1 MPRHSETKSI
11 KRIIDANINRL
22 KEGLRVCEEIARFI
36 IESHSLTS
44 DFKRIRHEIDRL
56 VKNVSGNTRLALI
69 SERDSLRDV
78 GKNINTKE
86 LSRGNYQDIFF
97 ANMQRAKESAR
108 VLEEFSKLSNKNV
121 AIRFKK
127 IRYDIYEVEK
137 KTAKRI
143 SPLHA
148 DR

>member
-69 SERDSLRDV
+69 IERDSLRDV

-86 LSRGNYQDIFF
+86 LNRGNYQDIFF

-143 SPLHA
+143 SKWPN
-148 DR
+148 

>member
-1 MPRHSETKSI
+1 M
-11 KRIIDANINRL
+11 
-22 KEGLRVCEEIARFI
+22 
-36 IESHSLTS
+36 
-44 DFKRIRHEIDRL
+44 
-56 VKNVSGNTRLALI
+56 ALI
-69 SERDSLRDV
+69 IERDSLRDV
-78 GKNINTKE
+78 GKNINTNE
-86 LSRGNYQDIFF
+86 LNRGNYQDIFF

-143 SPLHA
+143 SK
-148 DR
+148 